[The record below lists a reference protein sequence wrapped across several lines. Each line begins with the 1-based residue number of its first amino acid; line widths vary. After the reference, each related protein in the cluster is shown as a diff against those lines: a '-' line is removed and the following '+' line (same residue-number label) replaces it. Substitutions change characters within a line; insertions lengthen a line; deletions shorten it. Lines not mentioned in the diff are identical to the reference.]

1 MALELVGGAFLSAS
15 LQVLFDR
22 LASSEVWS
30 IIGGQK
36 VSDKLLLELR
46 TKLLV
51 VDKVLDHAEVKQFTD
66 GGVKNCLVT
75 VKNVVYDAEDLL
87 DEIATEALRCKM
99 EDSDSSSSFSTWFK
113 APRADLQ
120 SIESRAKEIMRK
132 LKFLAQAIDMIGLKP
147 GDGEKL
153 PQRSPST
160 SLVDESCVFGRDEV
174 KEEMIKN
181 LLSDNVS
188 TNRIDVI
195 SIVGMGGAGKTTL
208 AQLLYNDAR
217 VKERFDLKA
226 WVCVSEEF
234 LLVRV
239 TKLILEE
246 IGSQTSFDSLNL
258 LQLKLRESLTDKRF
272 LLVLDDVWKK
282 GCSSEWDQLRIPLL
296 ASGEG
301 SKVVV
306 TTRDT
311 DVAKIMSADHT
322 HPLEGLSRADC
333 WSLFEKL
340 AFENGDSSPYPLLES
355 IGRAIVAKCQGLP
368 LAVKAI
374 GSLLYSKVDRR
385 EWEEILESEIWDF
398 KICGILPSL
407 ILSYQDLPLHLKRCF
422 AYCSIF
428 PKKHE
433 FNREPLILLWTAEGL
448 LQFSK
453 SNKRMSKVGEQYF
466 DELLSKSFLQ
476 KSVFN
481 ESWFVMHD
489 LMHDLAQYIF
499 REFGIRFEDDKVQEI
514 SVNTR
519 HSSNF
524 ISNYD
529 GIVTFKRF
537 EDLAKIKYL
546 RTYLLRAVQWNIYQL
561 SKRVNLHT
569 ILSKWRYLRV
579 LSLHSYVLIELPDS
593 IGELKYLRYLDIS
606 HTKIKKLPDSMCYLY
621 NLQTMILS
629 GDSRFIELPS
639 RMDKLINLRFL
650 DISGWREMPSHISQ
664 LKNLQKLSNF
674 IVGKKGGLRIGE
686 LGELSDI
693 GGRLEISEMQ
703 NVVCA
708 RDALGANM
716 KDKRHLDELALKWS
730 DVDTNDLIRSG
741 ILNNLQPHPNLKQ
754 LIINGYPG
762 ITFPDWIGDPLFSNL
777 VSVYLYW
784 CGNCSSLPM
793 FGQLP
798 SLKHLSIKGM
808 KGVERVGS
816 EFYEDASS
824 SITSKPSF
832 PFLQTLRFEHMY
844 NWKKWLCCG
853 CEFRRLRELYLI
865 RCPKLTGKLPE
876 ELPSL
881 KKLEIE
887 GCWGLL
893 VASLQVPA
901 IRELKM
907 LGFGEL
913 QLKRQASGFAA
924 LQTSDIEILNVCQWK
939 QLPLEP
945 HRLTIRGLHAV
956 ESLLEEGILQT
967 HTSPMQDLKIW
978 GCYFSRPLNR
988 FGFPMVTLKSLQIYK
1003 CGNVGFLLPELFRCH
1018 HPSLEDLKIISSKT
1032 DLSLS
1037 SSFSLAIFP
1046 RLIHFDIDSVDG
1058 LESLSISISEGEPT
1072 SLRSLEIINCDD
1084 LEYIELPALNSACY
1098 KILECG
1104 KLKSLALALSSLQ
1117 RLSLEGCPQLLFHND
1132 GLPSDLREL
1141 EIFKC
1146 NQLKP
1151 QVDWGLQRLAS
1162 LTEFIIGGCQNVESF
1177 PEELLLPSSLTT
1189 LEMKYF
1195 PNLKSLDGRGL
1206 QQLTSLTKLSIRHC
1220 PKLQFIPREGFQHFP
1235 SLMELEIEDCPGLQS
1250 FGEDILRHLSSLER
1264 LSIRQCHALQ
1274 SLTGSGLQYLTSL
1287 EKLDISLCSKL
1298 QSLKEAGLP
1307 SLASLKQLHIGEFHE
1322 LQSLTEVGLQQL
1334 TSLEKLFI
1342 FNCPKLQSFTR
1353 ERDPDSLSCL
1363 DILSC
1368 PLLEQ
1373 RCQFEEGQEWDYI
1386 AHIPKIFIGF
1396 EAF

>member
-1 MALELVGGAFLSAS
+1 
-15 LQVLFDR
+15 
-22 LASSEVWS
+22 
-30 IIGGQK
+30 
-36 VSDKLLLELR
+36 
-46 TKLLV
+46 
-51 VDKVLDHAEVKQFTD
+51 
-66 GGVKNCLVT
+66 
-75 VKNVVYDAEDLL
+75 
-87 DEIATEALRCKM
+87 M

-174 KEEMIKN
+174 KEEMIKR

-217 VKERFDLKA
+217 MKERFDLKA

-246 IGSQTSFDSLNL
+246 IGSQTSSDSLNL
-258 LQLKLRESLTDKRF
+258 LQLKLRESLADKRF

-296 ASGEG
+296 AAGEG
-301 SKVVV
+301 SKIVV

-311 DVAKIMSADHT
+311 DVAKIMSAAHT
-322 HPLEGLSRADC
+322 HPLEGLSRADY
-333 WSLFEKL
+333 
-340 AFENGDSSPYPLLES
+340 SSPYPLLES

-368 LAVKAI
+368 LGVKAI

-385 EWEEILESEIWDF
+385 EWEETLESEIWDF

-407 ILSYQDLPLHLKRCF
+407 ILSYQDLPFHLKRCF

-428 PKKHE
+428 PKNHE
-433 FNREPLILLWTAEGL
+433 FNRETLILLWMAEGL

-499 REFGIRFEDDKVQEI
+499 REFCIGFEDDKVQEI

-546 RTYLLRAVQWNIYQL
+546 RTYLELRAMQWNIYQL
-561 SKRVNLHT
+561 SKRVDLHT

-606 HTKIKKLPDSMCYLY
+606 HTKIKKLPDSVCYLY

-650 DISGWREMPSHISQ
+650 DISGWREMPSHISR

-716 KDKRHLDELALKWS
+716 KNKRHLDELSLTWS

-832 PFLQTLRFEHMY
+832 PFLQSLRFEHMY

-913 QLKRQASGFAA
+913 QLKRPASGFAA
-924 LQTSDIEILNVCQWK
+924 LQTSDIEILNVSQWK

-956 ESLLEEGILQT
+956 ECERLLVASLQVPAIRELKMLGFGELQLKRPASGFAALQTSDIEISNVSQCKQLPLEPHKLQITDPDAVEFLLEEGILQT
-967 HTSPMQDLKIW
+967 RTSPMQYLKIY
-978 GCYFSRPLNR
+978 GCRFSRYLHKVCLPT
-988 FGFPMVTLKSLQIYK
+988 TLKSLEIRVCY
-1003 CGNVGFLLPELFRCH
+1003 NLRFLLAELFRCH
-1018 HPSLEDLKIISSKT
+1018 HPSLEDLTILSSD
-1032 DLSLS
+1032 DLSCSPYLS
-1037 SSFSLAIFP
+1037 LSFSLAIFP
-1046 RLIHFDIDSVDG
+1046 RLIHFRIDGYEG
-1058 LESLSISISEGEPT
+1058 LKYLCISISEKEPT
-1072 SLRSLEIINCDD
+1072 SLRSLEIFGCDD
-1084 LEYIELPALNSACY
+1084 LEFIEFPALDSACY
-1098 KILECG
+1098 RIVECSN
-1104 KLKSLALALSSLQ
+1104 LKWVGHTLSSLK
-1117 RLSLEGCPQLLFHND
+1117 RLSLEDCPQLLFHKD
-1132 GLPSDLREL
+1132 GLPSNLRQL
-1141 EIFKC
+1141 EIC
-1146 NQLKP
+1146 TCDQLTP

-1162 LTEFIIGGCQNVESF
+1162 LTEFKIRGGCQDVESF
-1177 PEELLLPSSLTT
+1177 PEELLLPSTLTT
-1189 LEMKYF
+1189 LEIKDF
-1195 PNLKSLDGRGL
+1195 PNLKSLDSRGL
-1206 QQLTSLTKLSIRHC
+1206 QQLTSLRKLSIRCC
-1220 PKLQFIPREGFQHFP
+1220 PQLQFIPQEGFQHFP
-1235 SLMELEIEDCPGLQS
+1235 FLLELEMEDCP
-1250 FGEDILRHLSSLER
+1250 
-1264 LSIRQCHALQ
+1264 
-1274 SLTGSGLQYLTSL
+1274 
-1287 EKLDISLCSKL
+1287 KL
-1298 QSLKEAGLP
+1298 QSLKEA
-1307 SLASLKQLHIGEFHE
+1307 E
-1322 LQSLTEVGLQQL
+1322 
-1334 TSLEKLFI
+1334 TSRFPLF
-1342 FNCPKLQSFTR
+1342 
-1353 ERDPDSLSCL
+1353 L
-1363 DILSC
+1363 DIQDC

-1386 AHIPKIFIGF
+1386 AHIPQIFICD
-1396 EAF
+1396 EVL

>member
-66 GGVKNCLVT
+66 GGVKNWLVT

-87 DEIATEALRCKM
+87 DEIATEALRRKM

-120 SIESRAKEIMRK
+120 SIESRAKEIMHK

-174 KEEMIKN
+174 KEEMIKK

-217 VKERFDLKA
+217 VKEHVDLKG

-234 LLVRV
+234 LLVKV

-246 IGSQTSFDSLNL
+246 IGSQTSFDSLNV

-296 ASGEG
+296 AAGEG

-311 DVAKIMSADHT
+311 DVAKIMSAAHT

-407 ILSYQDLPLHLKRCF
+407 ILSYQDLPLHLKQCF

-428 PKKHE
+428 PKNHE
-433 FNREPLILLWTAEGL
+433 FNRETLILLWMAEGL

-466 DELLSKSFLQ
+466 DELLSKSFFH

-499 REFGIRFEDDKVQEI
+499 REFCIGFEDDKVQEI

-529 GIVTFKRF
+529 GIVTFKRV
-537 EDLAKIKYL
+537 D
-546 RTYLLRAVQWNIYQL
+546 
-561 SKRVNLHT
+561 LHT

-579 LSLHSYVLIELPDS
+579 LSLHS
-593 IGELKYLRYLDIS
+593 ELKYLRYLDIS
-606 HTKIKKLPDSMCYLY
+606 HTKIKKLPNSMCYLY
-621 NLQTMILS
+621 NLKTMILS

-650 DISGWREMPSHISQ
+650 DISGWREMR
-664 LKNLQKLSNF
+664 
-674 IVGKKGGLRIGE
+674 GGLRIGE

-693 GGRLEISEMQ
+693 GEDLKFQKCRM
-703 NVVCA
+703 VCA

-716 KDKRHLDELALKWS
+716 KDKRHLDELSLKWS

-945 HRLTIRGLHAV
+945 HRLTIRGLRAV

-1037 SSFSLAIFP
+1037 ASFSLAIFP

-1072 SLRSLEIINCDD
+1072 SLRSLEIINCD
-1084 LEYIELPALNSACY
+1084 
-1098 KILECG
+1098 
-1104 KLKSLALALSSLQ
+1104 SLALALSSLQ

-1177 PEELLLPSSLTT
+1177 PEELLLPSTLTT

-1322 LQSLTEVGLQQL
+1322 LQSLTEVGLQHL

-1342 FNCPKLQSFTR
+1342 FNCPKLQSLTR
-1353 ERDPDSLSCL
+1353 ERLPDSLSCL